1 MHDAV
6 FHHAARYDSVM
17 ASLDTQLERLL
28 GPDYLEG
35 VKGCSLKEVRA
46 MRAEC
51 QDAETAVSYL
61 RRMVQGRLDI
71 VHAYLDHGDDDAIAG
86 LDSLVER
93 LPEIIS
99 SGPQRPV
106 GPGRLPS
113 RMSPDMEGDITAE
126 LDTVLDVKRIAEL
139 PTMGHEGLLEL
150 AETLS
155 TIEARSSSERRA
167 LHERID
173 KLQAEIVSRYKT
185 GEASVEG
192 LLA

>member
-1 MHDAV
+1 
-6 FHHAARYDSVM
+6 M
-17 ASLDTQLERLL
+17 ASLDTQMERLL
-28 GPDYLEG
+28 GPGYLEG
-35 VKGCSLKEVRA
+35 VKARSLEEVRV

-51 QDAETAVSYL
+51 QEAETAVSYL
-61 RRMVQGRLDI
+61 RRMAQGRLDI
-71 VHAYLDHGDDDAIAG
+71 VHAYLDRGEDDAITA
-86 LDSLVER
+86 LDSLVEQ

-99 SGPQRPV
+99 AGPQRPA

-113 RMSPDMEGDITAE
+113 QMSPDMDRDFTAE
-126 LDTVLDVKRIAEL
+126 LDTVLNAEHIAEL
-139 PTMGHEGLLEL
+139 PTMGREGLLEL
-150 AETLS
+150 AARLS
-155 TIEARSSSERRA
+155 AIESRSSSERRA

>member
-1 MHDAV
+1 MGP
-6 FHHAARYDSVM
+6 
-17 ASLDTQLERLL
+17 LDIQLDRLL

-35 VKGCSLKEVRA
+35 VERRSLEEVRA

-51 QDAETAVSYL
+51 QVAETAVSYV
-61 RRMVQGRLDI
+61 RRMAQGRLDI
-71 VHAYLDHGDDDAIAG
+71 VHAYLDRGDDDVVD
-86 LDSLVER
+86 LNSLVEQ
-93 LPEIIS
+93 LPGIIS
-99 SGPQRPV
+99 AGPQRPV

-113 RMSPDMEGDITAE
+113 QMSPDMEGDFTAE
-126 LDTVLDVKRIAEL
+126 LDEALDAKRVAEL
-139 PTMGHEGLLEL
+139 PTMDRERLLEL
-150 AETLS
+150 AERLS
-155 TIEARSSSERRA
+155 EIESRSSSERRA